1 MTATDRPPIGPAES
15 PEDLAAVRD
24 LFLEYTRGLSV
35 DLGFEGFPEEVASLP
50 GAYAPPGGVLLLARD
65 DAGPVGCAGV
75 RPYGPR
81 EAELKR
87 LYVRP
92 RARGEGIGRR
102 LVEEALRRA
111 AAAGYRA
118 LRLDTLP
125 TMTAATV
132 LYLTL
137 GFVEVSEPHPNPV
150 PGTRY
155 FRRSLAG
162 VRRPR
167 GTSK

>member
-1 MTATDRPPIGPAES
+1 MTATGRPTVGPAHR

-24 LFLEYTRGLSV
+24 LFLEYAEGLPV
-35 DLGFEGFPEEVASLP
+35 DLAFEGFPDEVAHLP
-50 GAYAPPGGVLLLARD
+50 GVYGPPGGVLLLARD

-75 RPYGPR
+75 RPFGPR

-111 AAAGYRA
+111 SAAGYRT

-132 LYLTL
+132 LYHSL
-137 GFVEVSEPHPNPV
+137 GFVEIPEPHPNPV
-150 PGTRY
+150 EGTRY
-155 FRRSLAG
+155 FRRSLND
-162 VRRPR
+162 VRRAR